1 MQVLSI
7 QRLKSETGRHW
18 PRVQEGLLLLG
29 LMAVATLIAYE
40 YNIFPNAPGLPSQDH
55 VIEPREII
63 ALAGLLCVCLLIMA
77 WRFLVSERQ
86 ETARRVAAESRVRQF
101 ADVDSLT
108 GRHTV
113 ASSGN

>member
-1 MQVLSI
+1 MQVSI
-7 QRLKSETGRHW
+7 QRLKSETGRYW

-40 YNIFPNAPGLPSQDH
+40 YNIFPDVPGVPPQDH

-86 ETARRVAAESRVRQF
+86 ETARRIAAENRARQF
-101 ADVDSLT
+101 ADLDSLT
-108 GRHTV
+108 GDHTI
-113 ASSGN
+113 ASSGR